1 MILNLTREN
10 EDGSADFDMTLS
22 PLEVQAMV
30 NLGLI
35 TVLKRAIEEGK
46 EYVPSE
52 SSVGDTESGGAYCSY
67 GPCIKSG
74 KPEQPCICSE
84 TVKIPY

>member
-1 MILNLTREN
+1 MILNLTKEN
-10 EDGSADFDMTLS
+10 EDGSADFEMTLS

-52 SSVGDTESGGAYCSY
+52 PSVGDTTSRGAYCSY
-67 GPCIKSG
+67 GPCVKSG
-74 KPEQPCICSE
+74 KPEQPCICAE
-84 TVKIPY
+84 TTEIPY